1 MSLSWLI
8 WPILLADSSLR
19 FFLLLL
25 RAAIPDRVPP
35 PPEPGGDWGAEGG
48 VGCTILIAAHDEA
61 GVIGP
66 TVSSLKSLLP
76 EWPGSAL
83 WVIADRSTDSTPVE
97 AASAGVQVARR
108 TEGPGSKAG
117 ALAWWMET
125 HRNDWESRAAVLV
138 LDADSRLEPGSLAAL
153 SGSLDRYSDAAQCFV
168 TPEATTRQGR
178 LAGWSELLM
187 QRIDDEARRRL
198 DWSVPLRGTGMLF
211 RPQVLAEFAPK
222 LHTLTEDL
230 ELDILIASRG
240 RRVTFV
246 PRAVVTDPKPRESSG
261 ASRQRARWF
270 QGQLQV
276 MRDYSGEIVRAL
288 TRGGLSSWMLIPL
301 LLLRPKVLFVFL
313 RLLAAALG
321 WWRPAAAGLALDLFY
336 YLGGAFFV
344 ENRRRYLRD
353 LVSTPRY
360 AAMWLLSLS
369 TAAVRRGWLRAG
381 R

>member
-35 PPEPGGDWGAEGG
+35 PPEPGGDSGAGG
-48 VGCTILIAAHDEA
+48 VGCTILIAAHNEA

-66 TVSSLKSLLP
+66 TVSSLKNLLP
-76 EWPGSAL
+76 EWPESAL
-83 WVIADRSTDSTPVE
+83 WVVADRSTDSTAVE
-97 AASAGVQVARR
+97 AASAGALVARR

-125 HRNDWESRAAVLV
+125 HRNDWASRAAVLV
-138 LDADSRLEPGSLAAL
+138 LDADSRLEPGSLTAL
-153 SGSLDRYSDAAQCFV
+153 SGSLDGHSDAAQCFV

-211 RPQVLAEFAPK
+211 RPRVLAEFAPK

-240 RRVTFV
+240 RRVRFV
-246 PRAVVTDPKPRESSG
+246 PRAVVTDPKPRESAG
-261 ASRQRARWF
+261 GSRQRARWF

-276 MRDYSGEIVRAL
+276 VRDYFGEIVRAL
-288 TRGGLSSWMLIPL
+288 ARGGLSSWMLIPL

-353 LVSTPRY
+353 LVATPRY

-369 TAAVRRGWLRAG
+369 MAAVRRGWLRAG